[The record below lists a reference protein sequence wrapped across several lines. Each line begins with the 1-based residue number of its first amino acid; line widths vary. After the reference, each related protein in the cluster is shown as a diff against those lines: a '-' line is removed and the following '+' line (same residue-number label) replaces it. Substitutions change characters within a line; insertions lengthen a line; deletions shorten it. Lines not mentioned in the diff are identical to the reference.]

1 MLGKEKV
8 FKITRQID
16 GWLSDR
22 EGIFLY
28 EMASQ
33 CTGKG
38 VIVEIG
44 SWHGKSTI
52 WLAAGSKDYS
62 KTKVYAIDHHQG
74 SEEITILRSSC
85 DTFSIFIENIRKAG
99 LDDIVEPI
107 LMTSEQAWLNFNQHV
122 ELLFIDG
129 SHTLENVLK
138 DFILWQQKLI
148 KGGILLL
155 HDFTYW
161 PAVQKIARWFILN
174 LYLFDNIKLV
184 DSILCAKKI

>member
-1 MLGKEKV
+1 MLSKEKV
-8 FKITRQID
+8 LKITRHID

-52 WLAAGSKDYS
+52 WLAAGSKDFS
-62 KTKVYAIDHHQG
+62 NTKVYAIDHHQG
-74 SEEITILRSSC
+74 SEETTIARSSYN
-85 DTFSIFIENIRKAG
+85 TFSIFKQNILKVG

-107 LMTSEQAWLNFNQHV
+107 IMTSEQAWINFSKPV

-129 SHTLENVLK
+129 SHVLEDVLR
-138 DFILWQQKLI
+138 DFLLWQQKLI
-148 KGGILLL
+148 SGGILLL

-161 PAVQKIARWFILN
+161 PTVQKVARWFILN
-174 LYLFDNIKLV
+174 SYLFVSIKLV
-184 DSILCAKKI
+184 DSILYAKKL